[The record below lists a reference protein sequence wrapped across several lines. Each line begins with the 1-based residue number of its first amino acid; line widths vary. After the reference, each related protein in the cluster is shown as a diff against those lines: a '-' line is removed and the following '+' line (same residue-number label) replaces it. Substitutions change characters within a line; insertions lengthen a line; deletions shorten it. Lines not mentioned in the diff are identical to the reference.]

1 MKLKV
6 LIGLFILSFAFS
18 CKGKE
23 EEQVKQ
29 ENSTEATASLSTI
42 QLANYSDE
50 NWKNGVGVTF
60 NMLLVDYSKEKEAL
74 IAKGTELTLAD
85 GKKINYV
92 GFEVKKNY
100 IQIMLKEKPAIYQSA
115 VEYPNEI
122 TVK

>member
-18 CKGKE
+18 CKGKD

-29 ENSTEATASLSTI
+29 ENSTEANAGLTSI

-50 NWKNGVGVTF
+50 NWKNGVGITF
-60 NMLLVDYSKEKEAL
+60 NMLLVDFSKEKEAL
-74 IAKGTELTLAD
+74 IAKGTELTLPD
-85 GKKINYV
+85 GKKVNYV
-92 GFEVKKNY
+92 GYEVKKNY
-100 IQIMLKEKPAIYQSA
+100 IQIMLKEKPAVYQSA

-122 TVK
+122 IIK